1 MHCAL
6 SKGESVKLKGLEV
19 QGFKTF
25 PDKTKLDFTNG
36 ITAVVGPNGSGKSNI
51 SDAIRWVLGEQS
63 AKALRCSKME
73 DVIFNGTQQR
83 KKTGYAQVTLSID
96 NSDRTLQFDGDEV
109 SVTRRFYRSGNS
121 EYLINNTSVRLQDIH
136 ELFMD
141 TGLGRDGYSMIGQ
154 GKIDSIVSTKGEDRR
169 EIFEEAAG
177 ISRFRYRKADA
188 ERRLDKTEENLV
200 RLRDIITELESRVEP
215 LRIQSEKA
223 RAYLEYAEEK
233 RGLEIALW
241 LKTLEKSSLQ
251 IREQEDKI
259 AVAQLQYNEAESA
272 LTQIQQETE
281 TIFMR
286 QNRFT
291 AQADEVRRDISRYD
305 AESAE
310 KTARISV
317 LNNDILHNEGTV
329 ERIKTDII
337 TMKQSGEQINLEVE
351 EKKKKVLS
359 YQETLKVKN
368 AELEKYTKKLDSLKA
383 DENRSSEKLDEM
395 NRTLSELSEKS
406 SEAKILYMTSSSSID
421 ELTARMEVIEN
432 TVKARSSQK
441 DTLKNILADYE
452 KMLHDCIANTEELT
466 GEISEQEHT
475 IDIQKSECDR
485 LKISADQLS
494 LDGEQL
500 FRKAKMLEELERN
513 LEGFTQS
520 VKTVMRE
527 SKKGTLSGIHGPVSR
542 VIKTPSEYSTAIE
555 IALGAAMQNIVVLDE
570 NAAKSAIAYLKKI
583 NGGRATFL
591 PMSVIQHR
599 ELHETGLENCNG
611 FIGIASQLCSCQDC
625 YQAIL
630 SNLLGRIVIARDIDS
645 ATEIARK
652 YSYRFRI
659 VTLDGQ
665 VVNAGGSLT
674 GGSLSKST
682 GLLGRASEIDN
693 IRAKAQTITDNAN
706 QTKAKLNIEIQRLSE
721 MSSHLDE
728 LKQEL
733 TRINEDKIKIEAEI
747 KSRKTELDNTQKS
760 LQEIMTERSE
770 SVTRLE
776 ELTKNM
782 ESARSDYEQYT
793 KQTKEYEERITI
805 LSGSKNEYLQRRESV
820 NEKLQ
825 EIRLAVLTAEKDI
838 SAVRTEIQNAELRS
852 ANADEKIK
860 NDEQEIQL
868 LLSKNISI
876 KAEIQTL
883 ETQVKELS
891 EQSAASKKKI
901 EQLNAD
907 RTALEKRSSELRQAE
922 REKTSERENVSGE
935 LARLQERRANLQKQ
949 YDEITSKL
957 WEEYEL
963 TKREAENIAVPIEEV
978 GKAQRRLNELK
989 QKIRS
994 LGSVNVSAIEEYKE
1008 VKERY
1013 DFLKIQIGDVEKSK
1027 AELLKLINELTKQMR
1042 EIFIERF
1049 HLINRN
1055 FSETFVELFGGGKAS
1070 LSLSDPD
1077 NVLTTGIDISV
1088 EPPGKIVSH
1097 IELLSGGEKAL
1108 VAIALYFAIMKV
1120 SPAPFCV
1127 MDEIEAALDDVNV
1140 YRFAAYLRRMN
1151 DKTQFIC
1158 ITHRR
1163 GTMEEA
1169 DVLYG
1174 VTMQDRGISKL
1185 LELRAGE
1192 VEQKLGITN

>member
-1 MHCAL
+1 M
-6 SKGESVKLKGLEV
+6 KLRGLEV

-96 NSDRTLQFDGDEV
+96 NSDRSLQFDGDEV

-121 EYLINNTSVRLQDIH
+121 EYLINNTAVRLQDIH

-177 ISRFRYRKADA
+177 ISRFRYKKADA
-188 ERRLDKTEENLV
+188 EKRLEKTEENLV
-200 RLRDIITELESRVEP
+200 RLRDIMKELEERVEP

-223 RAYLEYAEEK
+223 RAYLNYAEEK

-241 LKTLEKSSLQ
+241 LRTLDKSSLQ

-259 AVAQLQYNEAESA
+259 SVAQSQYNNIEKALEDIQTESENIFSKQNICSEKAEKIRKESSGYETESA
-272 LTQIQQETE
+272 QKL
-281 TIFMR
+281 
-286 QNRFT
+286 
-291 AQADEVRRDISRYD
+291 S
-305 AESAE
+305 
-310 KTARISV
+310 KISV
-317 LNNDILHNEGTV
+317 FENDILHNQKNI
-329 ERIKTDII
+329 ERIEKDIYAMKTASEAIDREII
-337 TMKQSGEQINLEVE
+337 EKQGIIDKSRFD
-351 EKKKKVLS
+351 
-359 YQETLKVKN
+359 LKLKR
-368 AELEKYTKKLDSLKA
+368 AELGKYSQQFDSLR
-383 DENRSSEKLDEM
+383 ENENTSSNQLDEV
-395 NRTLSELSEKS
+395 NSEIADLSKKS
-406 SEAKILYMTSSSSID
+406 ADFKISYMTATSSVNEITS
-421 ELTARMEVIEN
+421 RMEVVEN
-432 TVKARSSQK
+432 TVKARISQK
-441 DTLKNILADYE
+441 DTLKNIIADNQN
-452 KMLHDCIANTEELT
+452 MLDECTENINTISE
-466 GEISEQEHT
+466 EISVKET
-475 IDIQKSECDR
+475 AVNKQKADCDR
-485 LKISADQLS
+485 LKINADRLS
-494 LDGEQL
+494 LDSEQL

-513 LEGFTQS
+513 LEGFAQS
-520 VKTVMRE
+520 VKIVMKE

-542 VIKTPSEYSTAIE
+542 VIKTPPEYSTAIE
-555 IALGAAMQNIVVLDE
+555 IALGSAMQNIVTTDE
-570 NAAKSAIAYLKKI
+570 NSAKSAIAYLKNI

-591 PMSVIQHR
+591 PMTVIKSR
-599 ELHETGLENCNG
+599 ELNETGLENCDG
-611 FIGIASQLCSCQDC
+611 FIGIASKLCSCKEC
-625 YQAIL
+625 YNDIL
-630 SNLLGRIVIARDIDS
+630 SNLLGKIVIARDINC
-645 ATEIARK
+645 ATDIARR

-674 GGSLSKST
+674 GGSLAKNT
-682 GLLGRASEIDN
+682 GLLGRASEIEK
-693 IRAKAQTITDNAN
+693 IRSDARQISDNAN
-706 QTKAKLNIEIQRLSE
+706 RMKEKYNSEMQKFSE
-721 MSSHLDE
+721 MSKKVGE
-728 LKQEL
+728 LKQKL
-733 TRINEDKIKIEAEI
+733 SGLNEDKIKITAEI
-747 KSRKTELDNTQKS
+747 NSRRKEFENTEKFLD
-760 LQEIMTERSE
+760 EIMEERKN
-770 SVTRLE
+770 SVSRLE
-776 ELTKNM
+776 ELTQTMNN
-782 ESARSDYEQYT
+782 ARQ
-793 KQTKEYEERITI
+793 EYESYNKVIEEKQGIADK
-805 LSGSKNEYLQRRESV
+805 LLNDKNDFIQKREKV

-825 EIRLAVLTAEKDI
+825 EIKLSVITLEKDI
-838 SAVRTEIQNAELRS
+838 SSAESDIQNAKLRAENSEDKIKIQEAEIQSILQKNAQITSDIETLKAQVEEL
-852 ANADEKIK
+852 AEKIK
-860 NDEQEIQL
+860 I
-868 LLSKNISI
+868 SK
-876 KAEIQTL
+876 Q
-883 ETQVKELS
+883 
-891 EQSAASKKKI
+891 KI
-901 EQLNAD
+901 EELNAEKNS
-907 RTALEKRSSELRQAE
+907 LEKRSSELRKQE
-922 REKTSERENVSGE
+922 REKSSERENINGE
-935 LARLQERRANLQKQ
+935 LVRLEERRANLQKQ
-949 YDEITSKL
+949 YDEIINKL

-963 TKREAENIAVPIEEV
+963 TKREAENIAVKIEEI

-994 LGSVNVSAIEEYKE
+994 LGNVNVSAIDEYKE

-1013 DFLKIQIGDVEKSK
+1013 EFLKIQIGDVEKSK
-1027 AELLKLINELTKQMR
+1027 SELIRLINDLTKQMR
-1042 EIFIERF
+1042 DIFIERF
-1049 HLINRN
+1049 NLINQN

-1070 LSLSDPD
+1070 LSLADPE

-1151 DKTQFIC
+1151 DNTQFIC

-1185 LELRAGE
+1185 LELRASE
-1192 VEQKLGITN
+1192 VEQKLGIK

>member
-1 MHCAL
+1 M
-6 SKGESVKLKGLEV
+6 KLKGLEV

-96 NSDRTLQFDGDEV
+96 NSDRSLQFDSDEV

-121 EYLINNTSVRLQDIH
+121 EYLINNTAVRLQDIH

-177 ISRFRYRKADA
+177 ISRFRYKKADA
-188 ERRLDKTEENLV
+188 EKRLEKTEENLV
-200 RLRDIITELESRVEP
+200 RLRDIMKELEERVEP
-215 LRIQSEKA
+215 LRVQSEKA
-223 RAYLEYAEEK
+223 KAYLDYAQEK

-241 LKTLEKSSLQ
+241 LKALDRSSIQ

-259 AVAQLQYNEAESA
+259 SVAKSQYNDIEKALENIQTESENIFSEQNICSQKADEVRKEASGYEAESA
-272 LTQIQQETE
+272 QK
-281 TIFMR
+281 
-286 QNRFT
+286 
-291 AQADEVRRDISRYD
+291 VS
-305 AESAE
+305 
-310 KTARISV
+310 KISV
-317 LNNDILHNEGTV
+317 FENDLLHDQKTV
-329 ERIKTDII
+329 ERIKNDII
-337 TMKQSGEQINLEVE
+337 AMKTASDAIDREIGEKQDIIEKSKFNL
-351 EKKKKVLS
+351 K
-359 YQETLKVKN
+359 LKMSELNKYSQQVDSLRENENISSHRLDEIN
-368 AELEKYTKKLDSLKA
+368 AEIANLSQKSA
-383 DENRSSEKLDEM
+383 DF
-395 NRTLSELSEKS
+395 
-406 SEAKILYMTSSSSID
+406 KISYMTAASSIN
-421 ELTARMEVIEN
+421 EITSRMETVEN
-432 TVKARSSQK
+432 TVKARISQK
-441 DTLKNILADYE
+441 DTLENIIADE
-452 KMLHDCIANTEELT
+452 QDMLGKCTENIN
-466 GEISEQEHT
+466 GISE
-475 IDIQKSECDR
+475 DISRRERELNKQKADCDR
-485 LKISADQLS
+485 LKINADRLS
-494 LDGEQL
+494 LDSEQL
-500 FRKAKMLEELERN
+500 FRKAKILEELERN

-520 VKTVMRE
+520 VKILMNE
-527 SKKGTLSGIHGPVSR
+527 SNKGTLTGIHGPVSR

-555 IALGAAMQNIVVLDE
+555 TALGAAVQNIVTTDE
-570 NAAKSAIAYLKKI
+570 NSAKSAIAYLKSI

-591 PMSVIQHR
+591 PMTVIKPR
-599 ELHETGLENCNG
+599 ELNETGLEGCDG
-611 FIGIASQLCSCQDC
+611 FIGTASKLCSCKEC
-625 YQAIL
+625 YNDIL
-630 SNLLGRIVIARDIDS
+630 SNLLGRIVIARDIDC
-645 ATEIARK
+645 ATDIARK
-652 YSYRFRI
+652 YSYRFKI

-674 GGSLSKST
+674 GGSLAKNT
-682 GLLGRASEIDN
+682 GLLGRASEIEK
-693 IRAKAQTITDNAN
+693 IRSDAQKVSDNAN
-706 QTKAKLNIEIQRLSE
+706 QMKEKYNSEMQRFSEMSEKVSGLKQRLSG
-721 MSSHLDE
+721 L
-728 LKQEL
+728 
-733 TRINEDKIKIEAEI
+733 NEDKIKITAEMN
-747 KSRKTELDNTQKS
+747 SRQKELENTEKS
-760 LQEIMTERSE
+760 LDEIMNERKSSVSRLGELTQTMNDARSE
-770 SVTRLE
+770 Y
-776 ELTKNM
+776 
-782 ESARSDYEQYT
+782 ESYSKTTEQ
-793 KQTKEYEERITI
+793 KQKIADQLLNDRNDFIQ
-805 LSGSKNEYLQRRESV
+805 KREKL

-825 EIRLAVLTAEKDI
+825 EIKFSVITLEKDI
-838 SAVRTEIQNAELRS
+838 SSAEADIQNAKLRAENS
-852 ANADEKIK
+852 EAKIK
-860 NDEQEIQL
+860 IQESEIQ
-868 LLSKNISI
+868 SI
-876 KAEIQTL
+876 AQRNEQIRADIQTL
-883 ETQVKELS
+883 KSQVSQLAE
-891 EQSAASKKKI
+891 KI
-901 EQLNAD
+901 EGTKRKLEELNEEKLS
-907 RTALEKRSSELRQAE
+907 LENLSAELRKQE
-922 REKTSERENVSGE
+922 REKSSERENINGE
-935 LARLQERRANLQKQ
+935 LVRLEERRANLQKQ
-949 YDEITSKL
+949 YDETVNKL

-963 TKREAENIAVPIEEV
+963 TKREAENVAVRIDEI

-994 LGSVNVSAIEEYKE
+994 LGNVNVSAIDEYKE

-1013 DFLKIQIGDVEKSK
+1013 EFLKIQIGDVEKSK
-1027 AELLKLINELTKQMR
+1027 SELIRLINDLTKQMR

-1049 HLINRN
+1049 NLINRN

-1070 LSLSDPD
+1070 LSLADPE

-1140 YRFAAYLRRMN
+1140 YRFAAYLRKMN
-1151 DKTQFIC
+1151 DNTQFIC

-1185 LELRAGE
+1185 LELRASE
-1192 VEQKLGITN
+1192 VEQKLGIK

>member
-1 MHCAL
+1 M
-6 SKGESVKLKGLEV
+6 KLRGLEV

-96 NSDRTLQFDGDEV
+96 NSDRSLQFDGDEV

-121 EYLINNTSVRLQDIH
+121 EYLINNTAVRLQDIH

-177 ISRFRYRKADA
+177 ISRFRYKKADA
-188 ERRLDKTEENLV
+188 EKRLEKTEENLV
-200 RLRDIITELESRVEP
+200 RLRDIMKELEERVEP

-223 RAYLEYAEEK
+223 RAYLNYAEEK

-241 LKTLEKSSLQ
+241 LRTLDKSSLQ

-259 AVAQLQYNEAESA
+259 SVAQSQYNNIEKALEDIQTESENIFSKQNICSEKAEEIRKESSGYETESA
-272 LTQIQQETE
+272 QKL
-281 TIFMR
+281 
-286 QNRFT
+286 
-291 AQADEVRRDISRYD
+291 S
-305 AESAE
+305 
-310 KTARISV
+310 KISV
-317 LNNDILHNEGTV
+317 FENDILHNQKNI
-329 ERIKTDII
+329 ERIEKDIYAMKTASEAIDREII
-337 TMKQSGEQINLEVE
+337 EKQGIIDKSRFD
-351 EKKKKVLS
+351 
-359 YQETLKVKN
+359 LKLKR
-368 AELEKYTKKLDSLKA
+368 AELGKYSQQFDSLR
-383 DENRSSEKLDEM
+383 ENENTSSNQLDEV
-395 NRTLSELSEKS
+395 NSEIADLSKKS
-406 SEAKILYMTSSSSID
+406 ADFKISYMTATSSVNEITS
-421 ELTARMEVIEN
+421 RMEVVEN
-432 TVKARSSQK
+432 TVKARISQK
-441 DTLKNILADYE
+441 DTLKNIIADNQN
-452 KMLHDCIANTEELT
+452 MLDECTENINTISE
-466 GEISEQEHT
+466 EISVKET
-475 IDIQKSECDR
+475 AVNKQKADCDR
-485 LKISADQLS
+485 LKINADRLS
-494 LDGEQL
+494 LDSEQL

-513 LEGFTQS
+513 LEGFAQS
-520 VKTVMRE
+520 VKIVMKE
-527 SKKGTLSGIHGPVSR
+527 SQKGTLSGIHGPVSR
-542 VIKTPSEYSTAIE
+542 VIKTPTEYSTAIE
-555 IALGAAMQNIVVLDE
+555 IALGSAMQNIVTTDE
-570 NAAKSAIAYLKKI
+570 NSAKSAIAYLKNI

-591 PMSVIQHR
+591 PMTVIKSR
-599 ELHETGLENCNG
+599 ELNETGLENCDG
-611 FIGIASQLCSCQDC
+611 FIGIASKLCSCKEC
-625 YQAIL
+625 YNDIL
-630 SNLLGRIVIARDIDS
+630 SNLLGKIVIAQDINC
-645 ATEIARK
+645 ATDIARR

-674 GGSLSKST
+674 GGSLAKNT
-682 GLLGRASEIDN
+682 GLLGRTTEIEK
-693 IRAKAQTITDNAN
+693 IRSDARQISDNAN
-706 QTKAKLNIEIQRLSE
+706 RMKEKYNSEMQKFSE
-721 MSSHLDE
+721 MSKKVGE
-728 LKQEL
+728 LKQKL
-733 TRINEDKIKIEAEI
+733 SGLNEDKIKITAEI
-747 KSRKTELDNTQKS
+747 NSRRKEFENTEKFLD
-760 LQEIMTERSE
+760 EIMEERKN
-770 SVTRLE
+770 SVSRLE
-776 ELTKNM
+776 ELTQTMNN
-782 ESARSDYEQYT
+782 ARQ
-793 KQTKEYEERITI
+793 EYESYNKVIEEKQGIADK
-805 LSGSKNEYLQRRESV
+805 LLNDKNDFIQKREKV

-825 EIRLAVLTAEKDI
+825 EIKLSVITLEKDI
-838 SAVRTEIQNAELRS
+838 SSAESDIQNAKLRAENSEDKIKIQEAEIQSILQKNTQITSDIGTLKAQVGEL
-852 ANADEKIK
+852 AEKIK
-860 NDEQEIQL
+860 S
-868 LLSKNISI
+868 SK
-876 KAEIQTL
+876 Q
-883 ETQVKELS
+883 
-891 EQSAASKKKI
+891 KI
-901 EQLNAD
+901 EELNAEKNS
-907 RTALEKRSSELRQAE
+907 LEKRSSELRKQE
-922 REKTSERENVSGE
+922 REKSSERENINGE
-935 LARLQERRANLQKQ
+935 LVRLEERRANLQKQ
-949 YDEITSKL
+949 YDEIINKL

-963 TKREAENIAVPIEEV
+963 TKREAENIAVKIEEI

-994 LGSVNVSAIEEYKE
+994 LGNVNVSAIDEYKE

-1013 DFLKIQIGDVEKSK
+1013 EFLKIQIGDVEKSK
-1027 AELLKLINELTKQMR
+1027 SELIRLINDLTKQMR
-1042 EIFIERF
+1042 DIFIERF
-1049 HLINRN
+1049 NLINQN

-1070 LSLSDPD
+1070 LSLADPE
-1077 NVLTTGIDISV
+1077 NILTTGIDISV

-1151 DKTQFIC
+1151 NNTQFIC

-1185 LELRAGE
+1185 LELRASE
-1192 VEQKLGITN
+1192 VEQKLGIK

>member
-1 MHCAL
+1 M
-6 SKGESVKLKGLEV
+6 KLKGLEV

-109 SVTRRFYRSGNS
+109 AVTRRFYRSGNS
-121 EYLINNTSVRLQDIH
+121 EYLINNTAVRLQDIH

-154 GKIDSIVSTKGEDRR
+154 GKIDSIVSSKSEDRR

-177 ISRFRYRKADA
+177 ISRFRYKKADA
-188 ERRLDKTEENLV
+188 EKRLDKTEENLV
-200 RLRDIITELESRVEP
+200 RLRDIVSELEGRVEP
-215 LRIQSEKA
+215 LRVQSEKA
-223 RAYLEYAEEK
+223 KAYLTYAEEK

-241 LKTLEKSSLQ
+241 LRTLEKSALQ
-251 IREQEDKI
+251 VREQEDKI
-259 AVAQLQYNEAESA
+259 AVAQSQYNDIEKTLENIQSKSENIFSQQNA
-272 LTQIQQETE
+272 L
-281 TIFMR
+281 
-286 QNRFT
+286 NR
-291 AQADEVRRDISRYD
+291 QADELRTQISEYD
-305 AESAE
+305 GIYAQKSSE
-310 KTARISV
+310 ISV
-317 LNNDILHNEGTV
+317 LKNDILHNEQNI
-329 ERIKTDII
+329 ERIKNDIVSA
-337 TMKQSGEQINLEVE
+337 KDS
-351 EKKKKVLS
+351 EKLIADEIAQKEKSVSENQKSLS
-359 YQETLKVKN
+359 LKN
-368 AELEKYTKKLDSLKA
+368 AELSIYTKSLDSLKTE
-383 DENRSSEKLDEM
+383 ENKISAQLDKLNAEIAG
-395 NRTLSELSEKS
+395 LSEHS
-406 SEAKILYMTSSSSID
+406 ANARITYMTSSSSIN
-421 ELTARMEVIEN
+421 EITARMETVEN

-441 DTLKNILADYE
+441 ATLKNIISDYE
-452 KMLHDCIANTEELT
+452 TMLDEYTRNINALSDKITANQNAMN
-466 GEISEQEHT
+466 SKKA
-475 IDIQKSECDR
+475 DCDR
-485 LKISADQLS
+485 LKSDADSLS
-494 LDGEQL
+494 LDSEQL
-500 FRKAKMLEELERN
+500 FRKAKMLEELEKN
-513 LEGFTQS
+513 LEGFLQS
-520 VKTVMRE
+520 VKIILRE
-527 SKKGTLSGIHGPVSR
+527 SHKGNISGIHGAVSR

-555 IALGAAMQNIVVLDE
+555 IALGAAMQNIVVSDE
-570 NAAKSAIAYLKKI
+570 NAAKTAISYLKKI

-591 PMSVIQHR
+591 PVNIIQPR
-599 ELHETGLENCNG
+599 FLNETGLENCSG
-611 FIGIASQLCSCQDC
+611 FIGIASNLCSCDDK
-625 YQAIL
+625 YKNIL
-630 SNLLGRIVIARDIDS
+630 QNLLGKIVITDNIES
-645 ATEIARK
+645 ATDIARK
-652 YSYRFRI
+652 YSYRFKI

-674 GGSLSKST
+674 GGSLAKNT
-682 GLLGRASEIDN
+682 GLLGRAGEIEN
-693 IRAKAQTITDNAN
+693 IRETAKEISARAQ
-706 QTKAKLNIEIQRLSE
+706 NIKQQYHSEWNTFSE
-721 MSSHLDE
+721 MSAGLTQLKNE
-728 LKQEL
+728 LAKL
-733 TRINEDKIKIEAEI
+733 NEDKIKISAELN
-747 KSRKTELDNTQKS
+747 SRKTELANTEKA
-760 LQEIMTERSE
+760 LAEILNERTN
-770 SVTRLE
+770 SVARLD
-776 ELTKNM
+776 ELTQNM
-782 ESARSDYEQYT
+782 NTARD
-793 KQTKEYEERITI
+793 EYQKY
-805 LSGSKNEYLQRRESV
+805 SKNIQEKQDNADLLTHSKNDFSVKKEKV

-825 EIRLAVLTAEKDI
+825 EIKLSVLTLEKDI
-838 SAVRTEIQNAELRS
+838 SS
-852 ANADEKIK
+852 ANADIQNAGLRAENFKEKIK
-860 NDEQEIQL
+860 NYQNEIQSTL
-868 LLSKNISI
+868 AKNETI
-876 KAEIQTL
+876 KKQIQTL
-883 ETQVKELS
+883 ETNMNELA
-891 EQSAASKKKI
+891 EKSALLKQDIENINKSKT
-901 EQLNAD
+901 E
-907 RTALEKRSSELRQAE
+907 LESTLSGLRKTE
-922 REKTSERENVSGE
+922 RDKLSERENISGE

-949 YDEITSKL
+949 YDEITAKL

-963 TKREAENIAVPIEEV
+963 TKREAENIAVKIEEV

-994 LGSVNVSAIEEYKE
+994 LGNVNVSAIDEYKE

-1013 DFLKIQIGDVEKSK
+1013 EFLKIQINDIEKSK
-1027 AELLKLINELTKQMR
+1027 TELLKLINDLTKQMR

-1049 HLINRN
+1049 NLINQN

-1070 LSLSDPD
+1070 LSLADTE

-1151 DKTQFIC
+1151 DNTQFIC

-1185 LELRAGE
+1185 LELRASE
-1192 VEQKLGITN
+1192 VEQKLGIK

>member
-1 MHCAL
+1 M
-6 SKGESVKLKGLEV
+6 KLRGLEV

-96 NSDRTLQFDGDEV
+96 NSDRSLQFDGDEV

-121 EYLINNTSVRLQDIH
+121 EYLINNTAVRLQDIH

-177 ISRFRYRKADA
+177 ISRFRYKKADA
-188 ERRLDKTEENLV
+188 EKRLEKTEENLV
-200 RLRDIITELESRVEP
+200 RLRDIMKELEERVEP

-223 RAYLEYAEEK
+223 RAYLNYAEEK

-241 LKTLEKSSLQ
+241 LRTLDKSSLQ

-259 AVAQLQYNEAESA
+259 SVAQSQYNNIEKALEDIQTESENIFSKQNICSQKAEEIRKESSGYETESA
-272 LTQIQQETE
+272 QKL
-281 TIFMR
+281 
-286 QNRFT
+286 
-291 AQADEVRRDISRYD
+291 S
-305 AESAE
+305 
-310 KTARISV
+310 KISV
-317 LNNDILHNEGTV
+317 FENDILHNQKNI
-329 ERIKTDII
+329 ERIEKDIYAMKTASEAIDREII
-337 TMKQSGEQINLEVE
+337 EKQGIIDKSRFD
-351 EKKKKVLS
+351 
-359 YQETLKVKN
+359 LKLKR
-368 AELEKYTKKLDSLKA
+368 AELGKYSQQFDSLR
-383 DENRSSEKLDEM
+383 ENENTSSNQLDEV
-395 NRTLSELSEKS
+395 NSEIADLSKKS
-406 SEAKILYMTSSSSID
+406 ADFKISYMTATSSVNEITS
-421 ELTARMEVIEN
+421 RMEVVEN
-432 TVKARSSQK
+432 TVKARISQK
-441 DTLKNILADYE
+441 DTLKNIIADNQN
-452 KMLHDCIANTEELT
+452 MLDECTENINTISE
-466 GEISEQEHT
+466 EISVKET
-475 IDIQKSECDR
+475 AVNKQKADCDR
-485 LKISADQLS
+485 LKINADRLS
-494 LDGEQL
+494 LDSEQL

-513 LEGFTQS
+513 LEGFAQS
-520 VKTVMRE
+520 VKIVMKE

-542 VIKTPSEYSTAIE
+542 VIKTPPEYSTAIE
-555 IALGAAMQNIVVLDE
+555 IALGSAMQNIVTTDE
-570 NAAKSAIAYLKKI
+570 NSAKSAIAYLKNI

-591 PMSVIQHR
+591 PMTVIKSR
-599 ELHETGLENCNG
+599 ELNETGLENCDG
-611 FIGIASQLCSCQDC
+611 FIGIASKLCSCKEC
-625 YQAIL
+625 YNDIL
-630 SNLLGRIVIARDIDS
+630 SNLLGKIVIAQDINC
-645 ATEIARK
+645 ATDIARR

-674 GGSLSKST
+674 GGSLAKNT
-682 GLLGRASEIDN
+682 GLLGRTTEIEK
-693 IRAKAQTITDNAN
+693 IRSDARQISDNAN
-706 QTKAKLNIEIQRLSE
+706 RMKEKYNSEMQKFSE
-721 MSSHLDE
+721 MSKKVGE
-728 LKQEL
+728 LKQKL
-733 TRINEDKIKIEAEI
+733 SGLNEDKIKITAEI
-747 KSRKTELDNTQKS
+747 NSRRKEFENTEKFLD
-760 LQEIMTERSE
+760 EIMEERKN
-770 SVTRLE
+770 SVSRLE
-776 ELTKNM
+776 ELTQTMNN
-782 ESARSDYEQYT
+782 ARQ
-793 KQTKEYEERITI
+793 EYESYNKVIEEKQGIADK
-805 LSGSKNEYLQRRESV
+805 LLNDKNDFIQKREKV

-825 EIRLAVLTAEKDI
+825 EIKLSVITLEKDI
-838 SAVRTEIQNAELRS
+838 SSAESDIQNAKLRAENSEDKIKIQEAEIQSILQKNTQITSDIGTLKAQVGEL
-852 ANADEKIK
+852 AEKIK
-860 NDEQEIQL
+860 S
-868 LLSKNISI
+868 SK
-876 KAEIQTL
+876 Q
-883 ETQVKELS
+883 
-891 EQSAASKKKI
+891 KI
-901 EQLNAD
+901 EELNAEKNS
-907 RTALEKRSSELRQAE
+907 LEKRSSELRKQE
-922 REKTSERENVSGE
+922 REKSSERENINGE
-935 LARLQERRANLQKQ
+935 LVRLEERRANLQKQ
-949 YDEITSKL
+949 YDEIINKL

-963 TKREAENIAVPIEEV
+963 TKREAENIAVKIEEI

-994 LGSVNVSAIEEYKE
+994 LGNVNVSAIDEYKE

-1013 DFLKIQIGDVEKSK
+1013 EFLKIQIGDVEKSK
-1027 AELLKLINELTKQMR
+1027 SELIRLINDLTKQMR
-1042 EIFIERF
+1042 DIFIERF
-1049 HLINRN
+1049 NLINQN

-1070 LSLSDPD
+1070 LSLADPE
-1077 NVLTTGIDISV
+1077 NILTTGIDISV

-1151 DKTQFIC
+1151 NNTQFIC

-1185 LELRAGE
+1185 LELRASE
-1192 VEQKLGITN
+1192 VEQKLGIK

>member
-1 MHCAL
+1 M
-6 SKGESVKLKGLEV
+6 KLRGLEV

-96 NSDRTLQFDGDEV
+96 NSDRSLKFDGDEV
-109 SVTRRFYRSGNS
+109 SITRRFYRSGNS
-121 EYLINNTSVRLQDIH
+121 EYLINNTAVRLQDIH

-177 ISRFRYRKADA
+177 ISRFRYKKADA
-188 ERRLDKTEENLV
+188 EKRLEKTEENLV
-200 RLRDIITELESRVEP
+200 RLRDIMQELEERVEP

-223 RAYLEYAEEK
+223 KAYLNYAEEK

-241 LKTLEKSSLQ
+241 LRTLDKSSLQ

-259 AVAQLQYNEAESA
+259 SVARSQYNNIEKSLEDIQNESENIFSKQNICSQNTDELRKEASGYETDSA
-272 LTQIQQETE
+272 QKLSQ
-281 TIFMR
+281 
-286 QNRFT
+286 
-291 AQADEVRRDISRYD
+291 
-305 AESAE
+305 
-310 KTARISV
+310 ISV
-317 LNNDILHNEGTV
+317 FENDILHNKKNI
-329 ERIKTDII
+329 ERIEKDIYAMKTASEAIDREISE
-337 TMKQSGEQINLEVE
+337 KQSVI
-351 EKKKKVLS
+351 EKSRFDLKLKKAELS
-359 YQETLKVKN
+359 KYSQQVDSLRENENISSHQLDEIN
-368 AELEKYTKKLDSLKA
+368 AEISNLSQKSADS
-383 DENRSSEKLDEM
+383 
-395 NRTLSELSEKS
+395 
-406 SEAKILYMTSSSSID
+406 KISYMTATSSIN
-421 ELTARMEVIEN
+421 EITSRMDVVEN
-432 TVKARSSQK
+432 TVKVRISQK
-441 DTLKNILADYE
+441 DTLKNIIADDRDMLAECTDNINE
-452 KMLHDCIANTEELT
+452 CSL
-466 GEISEQEHT
+466 EISEKEMEMNKKKV
-475 IDIQKSECDR
+475 DCDNI
-485 LKISADQLS
+485 KINADRLS
-494 LDGEQL
+494 LDSEQL
-500 FRKAKMLEELERN
+500 FRKAKILEELEKN

-520 VKTVMRE
+520 VKILMKE

-542 VIKTPSEYSTAIE
+542 VIKTSSEYSTAIE
-555 IALGAAMQNIVVLDE
+555 IALGSAMQNIVTTDE
-570 NAAKSAIAYLKKI
+570 NSAKFAIAYLKNI

-591 PMSVIQHR
+591 PMTVIKSR
-599 ELHETGLENCNG
+599 ELNETGLEGCDG
-611 FIGIASQLCSCQDC
+611 FIGIASKLCSCKEC
-625 YQAIL
+625 YNDIL
-630 SNLLGRIVIARDIDS
+630 SNLLGRIVVARDIDC
-645 ATEIARK
+645 ATDIARK

-674 GGSLSKST
+674 GGSLAKNT
-682 GLLGRASEIDN
+682 GLLGRASEIEK
-693 IRAKAQTITDNAN
+693 IRSDAQRVSDDAN
-706 QTKAKLNIEIQRLSE
+706 RMKKKYNCEMQKFSELSKKVDELKKRLSE
-721 MSSHLDE
+721 L
-728 LKQEL
+728 
-733 TRINEDKIKIEAEI
+733 NESKIKITAEMNNHQ
-747 KSRKTELDNTQKS
+747 KELENTEKFLD
-760 LQEIMTERSE
+760 EIMEERKS
-770 SVTRLE
+770 SVSRLE
-776 ELTKNM
+776 TLTQTMNDARAEYDGYNKIIEEKQSIADSLLNEKN
-782 ESARSDYEQYT
+782 DIVQ
-793 KQTKEYEERITI
+793 K
-805 LSGSKNEYLQRRESV
+805 REKL

-825 EIRLAVLTAEKDI
+825 EIKLSVITLEKDI
-838 SAVRTEIQNAELRS
+838 SSAESDIQNAKLRAENS
-852 ANADEKIK
+852 EAKIK
-860 NDEQEIQL
+860 INESEIQSL
-868 LLSKNISI
+868 VQKNTQIDGDINILKS
-876 KAEIQTL
+876 
-883 ETQVKELS
+883 QVKEL
-891 EQSAASKKKI
+891 EQKTEITKQKI
-901 EQLNAD
+901 EELNMEKIS
-907 RTALEKRSSELRQAE
+907 LEKRSAELRKQE
-922 REKTSERENVSGE
+922 REKSSERENISGE
-935 LARLQERRANLQKQ
+935 LVRLEERRTNLQKQ
-949 YDEITSKL
+949 YDDIVNKL

-963 TKREAENIAVPIEEV
+963 TKREAEDIAIKIEEV

-994 LGSVNVSAIEEYKE
+994 LGNVNVSAIDEYKE

-1013 DFLKIQIGDVEKSK
+1013 EFLKVQIGDVEKSK
-1027 AELLKLINELTKQMR
+1027 SELIRLINDLTKQMR

-1049 HLINRN
+1049 NLINQN
-1055 FSETFVELFGGGKAS
+1055 FSQTFVELFGGGKAS
-1070 LSLSDPD
+1070 LSLADPE

-1151 DKTQFIC
+1151 DNTQFIC

-1185 LELRAGE
+1185 LELRASE
-1192 VEQKLGITN
+1192 VEQKLGIK